1 MADSYVNALI
11 AAGKIAESAYV
22 SGARTITAIATK
34 EFVAGDAA
42 GDVFRFFKS
51 LNPNLIIIDLKIYV
65 DDALVGADDVN
76 IGLYEPTD
84 DGGTGAIIGT
94 GNQFGDDVDLSP
106 AGGAVRGGGA
116 DGTDEWVDGLAA
128 VDVANMENKLYE
140 HAGHTVVNYIQG
152 YDLALTV
159 ISEITTGGTC
169 TVVAQFIEG

>member
-1 MADSYVNALI
+1 MADTYVNALI
-11 AAGKIAESAYV
+11 AAGKIAEAAYV

-51 LNPNLIIIDLKIYV
+51 LNPNLIPIDIKIYA

-76 IGLYEPTD
+76 VGLYETTD
-84 DGGTGAIIGT
+84 DGGTGVVVDD
-94 GNQFGDDVDLSP
+94 NCFGDDIDLSP

-116 DGTDEWVDGLAA
+116 DGTDEWVDGMKA
-128 VDVANMENKLYE
+128 VDVADMEKKIYE
-140 HAGHTVVNYIQG
+140 HGAHTVATYKQG

-159 ISEITTGGTC
+159 VSEITTGGTV

>member
-11 AAGKIAESAYV
+11 AAGKIAEAAYV

-76 IGLYEPTD
+76 VGLYETTD
-84 DGGTGAIIGT
+84 AGGTGVVVDD
-94 GNQFGDDVDLSP
+94 NVFGDDIDLSP

-116 DGTDEWVDGLAA
+116 DGTDEWVDGLKA
-128 VDVANMENKLYE
+128 VDVANMEKKLYE
-140 HAGHTVVNYIQG
+140 HAGHDVTNYKQG

-159 ISEITTGGTC
+159 VSEITTGGTC

>member
-1 MADSYVNALI
+1 MADKYVNALI
-11 AAGKIAESAYV
+11 ASGKLAEAAYV
-22 SGARTITAIATK
+22 SGARTITCIATE

-51 LNPNLIIIDLKIYV
+51 LNPNLIPIDIKIYV
-65 DDALVGADDVN
+65 DDAVAGADDVN
-76 IGLYEPTD
+76 VGLYETTD
-84 DGGTGAIIGT
+84 DGGTGIVVDD
-94 GNQFGDDVDLSP
+94 NCFGDDIDLSP

-116 DGTDEWVDGLAA
+116 DGTDEWVDGMKA
-128 VDVANMENKLYE
+128 VDVADMENKIYE
-140 HAGHTVVNYIQG
+140 HGGHTVATYKQG